1 MKRILAY
8 CLALML
14 AAESTLVPLQHAAA
28 AQADSAPGGGD
39 FTFDSPDRKDPFIAG
54 LLSWTWPGLGQFYTQ
69 NYAEGS
75 FFLMADLIQKGLLI
89 YMLSYYS
96 DKYTRDKEAQV
107 KWKTMDSQDKTI
119 IIGYLFS
126 FLVLRV
132 ACVINA
138 VSSAE
143 TYNKEIYF
151 PYWKSQ
157 NKVRFSLDMQ
167 PNGVCVGITS
177 PLYCAF

>member
-1 MKRILAY
+1 MAY
-8 CLALML
+8 CLALVL
-14 AAESTLVPLQHAAA
+14 AAECMLVPLRQAAA
-28 AQADSAPGGGD
+28 AQADSAPDSGE
-39 FTFDSPDRKDPFIAG
+39 FTFDTPDRKDPFIAG

-75 FFLMADLIQKGLLI
+75 FFLMADLIQTGLLI
-89 YMLSYYS
+89 YMISYYS
-96 DKYTRDKEAQV
+96 DKYTQNDQDV
-107 KWKTMDSQDKTI
+107 VSWKKMESQDKTI

-132 ACVINA
+132 ACVLNA

-157 NKVRFSLDMQ
+157 NKVRFSFDLQ
-167 PNGVCVGITS
+167 PGGVCVGVTS
-177 PLYCAF
+177 PLYCAY